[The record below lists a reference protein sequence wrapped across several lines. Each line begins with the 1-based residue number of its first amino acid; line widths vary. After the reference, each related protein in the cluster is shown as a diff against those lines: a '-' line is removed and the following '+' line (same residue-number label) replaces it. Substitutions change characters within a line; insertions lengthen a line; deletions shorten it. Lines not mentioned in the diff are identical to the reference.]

1 MNAPTPAEQYRKQQ
15 EELERQRQIERTQ
28 DYPFINQMLRMLG
41 MQERK

>member
-1 MNAPTPAEQYRKQQ
+1 MSQQQTKQYQKQQ

-41 MQERK
+41 IPERK